1 MNDDIKLSIHGS
13 DFYAVKTLGQAGNNG
28 VCNYVVELS
37 VIIVEIMLQPLAH
50 VLQAKSEDDGL
61 IRARVATPCMS

>member
-1 MNDDIKLSIHGS
+1 
-13 DFYAVKTLGQAGNNG
+13 VKTLGQAGNNG
-28 VCNYVVELS
+28 VCNYVVQLS
-37 VIIVEIMLQPLAH
+37 EIMLQPLAH

>member
-1 MNDDIKLSIHGS
+1 
-13 DFYAVKTLGQAGNNG
+13 VKTLGQAGNNG
-28 VCNYVVELS
+28 VCNYVVQLS
-37 VIIVEIMLQPLAH
+37 EIIVEIMLQPLAH